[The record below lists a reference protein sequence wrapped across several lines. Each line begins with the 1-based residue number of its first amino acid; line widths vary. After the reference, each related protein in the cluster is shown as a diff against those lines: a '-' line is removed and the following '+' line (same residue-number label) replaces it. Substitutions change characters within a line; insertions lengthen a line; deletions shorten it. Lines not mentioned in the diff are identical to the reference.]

1 MDRGRYMDMVQNQN
15 AVYLDNF
22 RSQGKTSVK
31 IVNPPGGKS
40 NFSLGW
46 GYDEN
51 ANQPEPQKYGR
62 KRFDQNNNNNQL
74 NNDQYPNK
82 ASNNYYG
89 NKHTFFGKERRNKY

>member
-46 GYDEN
+46 GNDEN
-51 ANQPEPQKYGR
+51 VSQPEPHKYGR
-62 KRFDQNNNNNQL
+62 KRFDYDNNNQL
-74 NNDQYPNK
+74 SNEQYPNK

-89 NKHTFFGKERRNKY
+89 NKNTFFGKERRNKY